1 MRVKVISFSDM
12 SGETLNV
19 YSQFRLEG
27 GFGGSFLGYG
37 GANESSLGRVAYN
50 HYNTV
55 LLQVHFIY

>member
-1 MRVKVISFSDM
+1 MFIVSLGWRV
-12 SGETLNV
+12 
-19 YSQFRLEG
+19 

-50 HYNTV
+50 HYNAV